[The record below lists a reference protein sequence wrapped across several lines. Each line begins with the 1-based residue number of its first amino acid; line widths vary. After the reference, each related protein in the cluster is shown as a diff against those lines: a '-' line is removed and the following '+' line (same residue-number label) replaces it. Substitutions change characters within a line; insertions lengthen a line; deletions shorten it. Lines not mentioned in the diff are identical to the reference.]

1 MLSLDATVVDGY
13 GVIERMHAGYTRVGR
28 GNFTLNMD
36 FFRDAFLFR
45 PIRQFPASI
54 KLRDRLYV
62 RVSLNSSDPD
72 LKLALHTCVAMPTR
86 DAPADRQYG
95 LIKHKYDIYN
105 ILYLNILFIYN
116 TNA

>member
-1 MLSLDATVVDGY
+1 MNVTCMLSRDATVVDGY

-36 FFRDAFLFR
+36 FFRDAFLSR

-54 KLRDRLYV
+54 ELRDRLYV

-95 LIKHKYDIYN
+95 LIKHKYDIYIYIYTHN
-105 ILYLNILFIYN
+105 IL
-116 TNA
+116 